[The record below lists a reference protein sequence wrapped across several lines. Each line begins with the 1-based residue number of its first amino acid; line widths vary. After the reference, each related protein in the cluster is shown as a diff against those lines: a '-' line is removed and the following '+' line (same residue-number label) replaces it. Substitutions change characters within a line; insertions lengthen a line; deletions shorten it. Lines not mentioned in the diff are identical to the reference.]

1 MFQTPFTSRPSMSR
15 EKFHPRLV
23 ITIQG
28 QQTSQVFALEIFAGT
43 ARLTA
48 CLRSLGLVASVG
60 IDCTMPTRLNGP
72 IIKLD
77 LLQPSH
83 LQLVKD
89 LINNRACQYVHF
101 APPCGTASRAR
112 LIQKGDRPMPP
123 TLRNDDHANG
133 LPWLTTDQQ
142 ERGNKAN
149 ELYLITCR
157 LIELC
162 QENQIFWS
170 CEIPGRSFMW
180 QTTPFKHLFSIIE
193 CMSTEMQHCM
203 FGSYRGKLT
212 C

>member
-1 MFQTPFTSRPSMSR
+1 MCRAGVFQTPFTSRPSMSR

-43 ARLTA
+43 A
-48 CLRSLGLVASVG
+48 CLRSLGLVDSVG
-60 IDCTMPTRLNGP
+60 IDCTMPTRLTGP

-112 LIQKGDRPMPP
+112 LIQNGDRPMPP
-123 TLRNDDHANG
+123 TLRNDDHPNG
-133 LPWLTTDQQ
+133 LPWLTTDQASL
-142 ERGNKAN
+142 GSPAG
-149 ELYLITCR
+149 LCGFACWVGGWVGYL
-157 LIELC
+157 
-162 QENQIFWS
+162 
-170 CEIPGRSFMW
+170 P
-180 QTTPFKHLFSIIE
+180 
-193 CMSTEMQHCM
+193 
-203 FGSYRGKLT
+203 
-212 C
+212 